1 MTTREPPCKIQRGP
15 RQEQD
20 NRTGQETGQNRE
32 QEHGHSAGMGRQ
44 EHGHSAGT
52 GRQEHGHLAETENRD
67 RIDHLVRQVLEQG
80 HSARQ
85 DRKRRMG

>member
-20 NRTGQETGQNRE
+20 NRAGQGTGQNRE
-32 QEHGHSAGMGRQ
+32 QEHGYSD
-44 EHGHSAGT
+44 GT
-52 GRQEHGHLAETENRD
+52 GKQEHGHLARTENRD

>member
-20 NRTGQETGQNRE
+20 NRTVQETGQNRE
-32 QEHGHSAGMGRQ
+32 Q

-52 GRQEHGHLAETENRD
+52 GRQEHGHLAGTENRD
-67 RIDHLVRQVLEQG
+67 RIDHLVRQ
-80 HSARQ
+80 
-85 DRKRRMG
+85 DRKGGWGRLI